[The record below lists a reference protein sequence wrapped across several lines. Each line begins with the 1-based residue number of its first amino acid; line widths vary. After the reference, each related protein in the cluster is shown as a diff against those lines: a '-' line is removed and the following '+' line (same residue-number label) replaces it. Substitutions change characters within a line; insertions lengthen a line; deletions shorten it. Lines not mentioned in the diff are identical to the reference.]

1 MWRSI
6 PHLWLKTMND
16 AKIGNLITECKQIEE
31 DSMYTAETHYI
42 IGSKLKIRAYLLKFV
57 PPIIT
62 ALSATVVMFSEN
74 NTFNW
79 ITLIGAIVSIGSI
92 ILEPEKQSRDH
103 ITAAKEF
110 TNLKHEA
117 RSLHETFS
125 KFMSETDF
133 YHEVK
138 RLREKY
144 NGLTK
149 CTPPNDDEEAWE
161 KATSNI
167 KSGRHR
173 ADFRDKE

>member
-1 MWRSI
+1 
-6 PHLWLKTMND
+6 MND
-16 AKIGNLITECKQIEE
+16 TKIENLSTECKQIEE
-31 DSMYTAETHYI
+31 DSTYTAEVHYI
-42 IGSKLKIRAYLLKFV
+42 IGAKLKKRAYWFKFL
-57 PPIIT
+57 PPVIT
-62 ALSATVVMFSEN
+62 AISATVVMFSDN
-74 NTFNW
+74 NTFSL

-92 ILEPEKQSRDH
+92 ILEPDKQSRDH
-103 ITAAKEF
+103 IAAAKEF

-125 KFMSETDF
+125 QFMSDTDF

-138 RLREKY
+138 CLREKY

-149 CTPPNDDEEAWE
+149 CTPPNDDEEAWK
-161 KATSNI
+161 KAASNI